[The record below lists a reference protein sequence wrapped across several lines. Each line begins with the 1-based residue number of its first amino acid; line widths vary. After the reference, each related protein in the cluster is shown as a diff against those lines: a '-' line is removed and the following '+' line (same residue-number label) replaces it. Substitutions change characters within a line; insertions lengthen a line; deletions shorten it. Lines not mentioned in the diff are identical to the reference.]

1 MKKLLIVYYSWS
13 CGNTERIAKALQ
25 HAAGGDLWKLDTAE
39 PYRGS
44 YSEVVD
50 QGQREVERGF
60 EPELKPLGVD
70 PAEYDCIAVGTPTW
84 WYTMAPA
91 VKTFLNQQQFSGKT
105 VIPCW
110 RWTSFTGRGALSIRE
125 CLPSAPQAVPARQ
138 QIAPNQMAVQQHG
151 QQEAQHHDDQHVEH
165 GEDHGVPQGD
175 AEGGITENDLVVF
188 QPGKVERPEA
198 VPAQRYTFPQII
210 CLPCLC
216 ASFRWA
222 LWIA

>member
-1 MKKLLIVYYSWS
+1 MGSNRRMDHMTWPEFK
-13 CGNTERIAKALQ
+13 EAKAR
-25 HAAGGDLWKLDTAE
+25 
-39 PYRGS
+39 PVIVPIGS
-44 YSEVVD
+44 TE
-50 QGQREVERGF
+50 
-60 EPELKPLGVD
+60 
-70 PAEYDCIAVGTPTW
+70 
-84 WYTMAPA
+84 
-91 VKTFLNQQQFSGKT
+91 
-105 VIPCW
+105 
-110 RWTSFTGRGALSIRE
+110 
-125 CLPSAPQAVPARQ
+125 
-138 QIAPNQMAVQQHG
+138 QHG

-198 VPAQRYTFPQII
+198 VPAQRCTFPPII

>member
-1 MKKLLIVYYSWS
+1 MKKLLIVYDSWS
-13 CGNTERIAKALQ
+13 CGNTERIAKILQ
-25 HAAGGDLWKLDTAE
+25 CTAGGDLWKLDTAE

-70 PAEYDCIAVGTPTW
+70 PVEYDCIAVGTPTW

-91 VKTFLNQQQFSGKT
+91 VKTFLHQQHFSGKT

-138 QIAPNQMAVQQHG
+138 QIAPDQMTVEQHG
-151 QQEAQHHDDQHVEH
+151 QQKAQHHDDQHVEH

-198 VPAQRYTFPQII
+198 VPAQRCTFPPII

>member
-91 VKTFLNQQQFSGKT
+91 VKTFLHQQQFSGKT
-105 VIPCW
+105 VIPFMTNGGWPGICW
-110 RWTSFTGRGALSIRE
+110 
-125 CLPSAPQAVPARQ
+125 
-138 QIAPNQMAVQQHG
+138 
-151 QQEAQHHDDQHVEH
+151 
-165 GEDHGVPQGD
+165 
-175 AEGGITENDLVVF
+175 ENFDWNCSLTRC
-188 QPGKVERPEA
+188 PP
-198 VPAQRYTFPQII
+198 PT
-210 CLPCLC
+210 
-216 ASFRWA
+216 ASPTP
-222 LWIA
+222 

>member
-1 MKKLLIVYYSWS
+1 VKKLLIVYYSWS

-50 QGQREVERGF
+50 QGQREVERGL

-91 VKTFLNQQQFSGKT
+91 VKTFLHQQQFSGKT
-105 VIPCW
+105 VIPFMTNGGWPGICW
-110 RWTSFTGRGALSIRE
+110 
-125 CLPSAPQAVPARQ
+125 
-138 QIAPNQMAVQQHG
+138 
-151 QQEAQHHDDQHVEH
+151 
-165 GEDHGVPQGD
+165 
-175 AEGGITENDLVVF
+175 ENFDWNCSLTRC
-188 QPGKVERPEA
+188 PP
-198 VPAQRYTFPQII
+198 PT
-210 CLPCLC
+210 
-216 ASFRWA
+216 ASPTP
-222 LWIA
+222 